1 MLLDANKRQR
11 KPEWLRKKISFSAQK
26 DMDQLLNEIG
36 IHTICQEA
44 KCPNI
49 SECFAAK
56 TATFLILGGICTRR
70 CTYCNVATGSPLEV
84 NQKELDQVVQAVEK
98 LELKFV
104 VITSP
109 ARDDLRD
116 GGAKHFFDVT
126 QNILSTL
133 PNTQVELLIPD
144 FQANIEAIKLVANSG
159 AVIVGH
165 NIETVPRLYR
175 IRKASVYQR
184 SLDVLG
190 EIKKYAPKGVK
201 TKSAIMLGLG
211 ESKEEVVFVFQDLLN
226 VGCKFLS
233 VGQYLAP
240 SNDYEKVIEYVS
252 PKQFAEYKQIA
263 VDMGF
268 EYVHSSPYA
277 RSSYMAHEYV
287 KENTNRKGK

>member
-1 MLLDANKRQR
+1 MLLDAQKRQR
-11 KPEWLRKKISFSAQK
+11 KPEWLRKKISFTAQK
-26 DMDQLLNEIG
+26 DMDQLLKENG

-70 CTYCNVATGSPLEV
+70 CTYCNVTTGSPDSV
-84 NQKELDQVVQAVEK
+84 NKEEIDQVTDAVQQ
-98 LELKFV
+98 LGLKFV

-109 ARDDLRD
+109 ARDDLKD
-116 GGAKHFFDVT
+116 GGAEQFVEVT
-126 QNILSTL
+126 QNVLNKI
-133 PNTQVELLIPD
+133 PGTQVELLVPD
-144 FQANIEAIKLVANSG
+144 FQANLDSIKAVANSG

-165 NIETVPRLYR
+165 NIETVPRLYN
-175 IRKASVYQR
+175 IRKASIYQR
-184 SLDVLG
+184 SLDVLQ
-190 EIKKYAPKGVK
+190 EIKNHAPQGVK

-211 ESKEEVVFVFQDLLN
+211 ESKEEVIDVFKDLLE
-226 VGCKFLS
+226 VGCKLLS

-240 SNDYEKVIEYVS
+240 SNEYEKVVEYVT
-252 PKQFAEYKQIA
+252 PKQFEEYKQIA
-263 VDMGF
+263 LDMGF

-287 KENTNRKGK
+287 

>member
-1 MLLDANKRQR
+1 MLLDVQKRQR
-11 KPEWLRKKISFSAQK
+11 KPEWLRKKISFTAQK
-26 DMDQLLNEIG
+26 DMDQLLKENG

-70 CTYCNVATGSPLEV
+70 CTYCNVTTGSPDSV
-84 NQKELDQVVQAVEK
+84 NKEEIDQVTDAVQQ
-98 LELKFV
+98 LGLKFV

-109 ARDDLRD
+109 ARDDLKD
-116 GGAKHFFDVT
+116 GGAEQFVEVT
-126 QNILSTL
+126 QNVLNKI
-133 PNTQVELLIPD
+133 PGTQVELLVPD
-144 FQANIEAIKLVANSG
+144 FQANLDSIKAVANSG

-165 NIETVPRLYR
+165 NIETVPRLYN
-175 IRKASVYQR
+175 IRKASIYQR
-184 SLDVLG
+184 SLDVLQ
-190 EIKKYAPKGVK
+190 EIKNHAPQGVK

-211 ESKEEVVFVFQDLLN
+211 ESKEEVIDVFKDLLE
-226 VGCKFLS
+226 VGCKLLS

-240 SNDYEKVIEYVS
+240 SNEYEKVVEYVT
-252 PKQFAEYKQIA
+252 PKQFEEYKQIA
-263 VDMGF
+263 LDMGF

-287 KENTNRKGK
+287 

>member
-1 MLLDANKRQR
+1 MLLDPEKRQR

-26 DMDQLLNEIG
+26 EMDQLLNEIG

-70 CTYCNVATGSPLEV
+70 CTYCNVSTGSPLEV
-84 NQKELDQVVQAVEK
+84 NQEELDQVVQAVKK

-109 ARDDLRD
+109 ARDDLKD
-116 GGAKHFFDVT
+116 GGAKHFYDVT
-126 QNILSTL
+126 QNILNTV

-144 FQANIEAIKLVANSG
+144 FQANIESIKSVANSG

-165 NIETVPRLYR
+165 NIETVPRLYH
-175 IRKASVYQR
+175 IRKASIYQR
-184 SLDVLG
+184 SLDVL
-190 EIKKYAPKGVK
+190 EAIKKYAPNNVK

-211 ESKEEVVFVFQDLLN
+211 ETKEEVVSVFKDLLD
-226 VGCKFLS
+226 VGCKLLS

-240 SNDYEKVIEYVS
+240 SNDYEKVIEYVT
-252 PKQFAEYKQIA
+252 PEQFAEYKQIA
-263 VDMGF
+263 EDMGF

-287 KENTNRKGK
+287 KTNEVD